1 MEFCN
6 MYNKKM
12 YKIYILERNGI
23 PFYIGK
29 AKNAIRRYHGHRRTF
44 GLDIEF
50 NVIDEVEDWKFWESY
65 WIEQFK
71 CWGFILENKNN
82 GGGGPSSY
90 TEEQKKKMRKP
101 RIKGTGEKISKTLKE
116 RNHSQYYTEE
126 VRQKMS
132 TPQKGRPKPFTEE
145 HIKNV
150 SKANLESKGKT
161 VECYTL
167 NGDFIKDFPCLRE
180 AKTWLLKEKFIS
192 SPNVD
197 KQIKDCCNGR
207 QKTCHGFKFK
217 YK

>member
-1 MEFCN
+1 MTR
-6 MYNKKM
+6 
-12 YKIYILERNGI
+12 IYILERNNI
-23 PFYIGK
+23 PFYVGK
-29 AKNAIRRYHGHRRTF
+29 AKNTIRRKHSHTRTY
-44 GLDIEF
+44 GLDIQLH
-50 NVIDEVEDWKFWESY
+50 VIDEVEDWKYWECY

-71 CWGFILENKNN
+71 QWGFELENKNN
-82 GGGGPSSY
+82 GGGGPSIY
-90 TEEQKKKMRKP
+90 TEEQKQKMRKP
-101 RIKGTGEKISKTLKE
+101 RVEGTGDKISKTLKE

-126 VRQKMS
+126 VKHKMS
-132 TPQKGRPKPFTEE
+132 VPQKGRPKPFTEE

-167 NGDFIKDFPCLRE
+167 SGNFIKDFPCLRE
-180 AKTWLLKEKFIS
+180 AKIWLLNKKS
-192 SPNVD
+192 VYSPNID